1 MKLNWRTFKIV
12 VALAIVVGTIFWVV
26 DSVRPRSYS
35 GANLNFG
42 FGSGPVTVTNPL
54 EDPVR
59 VQLVSPG
66 TRSFTFLSTID
77 GVSGS
82 STRQGSGST
91 ATQVVELDLPSG
103 VSEFT
108 LTRGTNVSFV
118 TDTIANL
125 AATVQPT
132 DATQSRT
139 ILIVAAV
146 VILGMLFYISRLTGH
161 RWINVISSKNTPEQD
176 TRPGVTDVV
185 DGGQG
190 RAARSYGDNRVDLPS

>member
-1 MKLNWRTFKIV
+1 MKLNWKAFKF
-12 VALAIVVGTIFWVV
+12 VAAIVIVIGTLFWIV

-35 GANLNFG
+35 GANLNFAL
-42 FGSGPVTVTNPL
+42 GSGPVTVTNPVD
-54 EDPVR
+54 DPVR

-66 TRSFTFLSTID
+66 TRSFTILSTID

-82 STRQGSGST
+82 SARQGSGST
-91 ATQVVELDLPSG
+91 ATQLVEFDLPAG

-118 TDTIANL
+118 ADTMVNL

-139 ILIVAAV
+139 ILIVAAL
-146 VILGMLFYISRLTGH
+146 VILGILFYMSRLTGH
-161 RWINVISSKNTPEQD
+161 RWISAIRGRNATAQD
-176 TRPGVTDVV
+176 TSPVVTVAG

-190 RAARSYGDNRVDLPS
+190 EAAHSYGDNRVHVPR